1 MAKFKIE
8 LNNANNVRDLLQETY
23 RLADQQLVQ
32 AQDEMNKLANA
43 TRLQDEVMDSK
54 QKYSKAMN
62 DYLTIKDKAIR
73 TKLDIAK
80 LMTDIMNHNGDI
92 KEAVEQGGAS
102 NATFDLK
109 KIKQMV
115 SESYQEPDKTKT
127 IELKKKRQTK

>member
-8 LNNANNVRDLLQETY
+8 LNNANNIRDLLQETY

-80 LMTDIMNHNGDI
+80 LMTEIMNHNGDV
-92 KEAVEQGGAS
+92 KEAVEQGGVS

-127 IELKKKRQTK
+127 IELKK